1 MRRRKLYLLM
11 LLVLWLGWLVPPRST
26 QISAVQAAET
36 QPQTSQASSSD
47 AGQAAGFSNSYA
59 SVPLAATPN
68 FAGNWSLEA
77 WVYPTTTSGCRNIL
91 GMNFNGGLWFGLCG
105 GFLRGHRGTAS
116 FAQSATAV
124 PANQW
129 SHVAVSTYYDNDGE
143 QYIAEFFIN
152 GEREGFYP
160 LDGDGTVSTARELR
174 IGNDAGD
181 FWLGQLAEVRVWNY
195 SRGEYNIRRDMHS
208 TLDRAPAGLLAQWH
222 LTNGSLRDSISDVA
236 AVAQGSISFTGFVSP
251 ALPATTPVDQY
262 FNTLELRS
270 YGATSVYLPNSD
282 EALLIGGYRE
292 GSVSATI
299 HAINAGDGSSQIRGN
314 LPVPLALASAA
325 YAASNNTVYVFGG
338 SLDNQHATVDTI
350 YAINPQ
356 TGAVRTLAA
365 RLPQAID
372 LAAVVYHPILNKIV
386 ILGGYTP
393 ALGPLDQIVVF
404 DVATESISP
413 LASILPDRIYAT
425 NAVYSSATQNIY
437 LIGGTNAS
445 ANFAAITELVLNAD
459 SSVSATAL
467 AAQLPK
473 PDTALVSFEDPS
485 SKLIYV
491 MNGRATNRVL
501 AFDPQTA
508 QVWRTPLELP
518 TNSVNTAAAYL
529 PAGSKIQPFASA
541 IYSPRQRH
549 ALILGGGE
557 FGGFGTNSIWRIYLG
572 DGPLVQLG
580 RWDFQGFAGGTVQ
593 SIDGDGANLL
603 VGNSDGMWHFSES
616 ASIPT
621 NAPTQQFY
629 PTTAAVGS
637 VNWDT
642 FNSVAYFGAGKNVY
656 RGQNGGSTLIYDGSW
671 MADGTVKALHT
682 LANGLPAIGRDTI
695 GSTAIASYQVP
706 NGSLAS
712 YTYQNVGPGCSQ
724 TTSIRTSPRSTP
736 IFLEYWAINQLVNN
750 CGPHRQNFG
759 AQLPPEDYYPR
770 LYRVRKLAAANTS
783 WAVVDFGVLCN
794 ALPFQARTMAIGQNG
809 DLWVAG
815 DTGVCR
821 YPAANLPDSA
831 NPVFNIFDLPYANN
845 AHQVDVDGDGRIWFS
860 SDNGLSAFE
869 VRRDGQAPVASL
881 RASDF
886 THLNAPIG
894 AKTGL
899 SGLVALSAV
908 GEKVYTARN
917 NMLYSHAPRW
927 NQFDVGAEIERLWTV
942 RGRLFAATA
951 TMLHVL
957 EPDGLTWRHYAVTAY
972 DVEADHQGR
981 IWVAHSNGVQLWQPI
996 AAWQD
1001 VPNLSLSEPV
1011 YSLAV
1016 DAAGRMWLGL
1026 GDGVGLYDRGRL
1038 VTRLAL
1044 PLAATHATSLL
1055 VGTDN
1060 ALWAGTGN
1068 GIARLDA
1075 VTATWQEF
1083 SVANGGLP
1091 ASDTI
1096 TDLLERPDGSIIA
1109 STTTGLVRKSLTANS
1124 FVAVAGS
1131 TRPAPLAND
1140 ERGRLWAGA
1149 SVETQP
1155 NVWQWFYWANS
1166 GIRSNNVRAIAAD
1179 QSDRVWFAHPDGGIS
1194 VRGAFLPPLA
1204 EEIPVIS
1211 QIMPTSAAYG
1221 QVVEIIGSGFGND
1234 LNLDVQIGG
1243 ATPSLISVSP
1253 TLIRVAITQHNL
1265 SGTVSVRRG
1274 LRRASLGTNS
1284 NPAFC
1289 AIPTIK
1295 HISPTGTN
1303 VGGII
1308 TINGSNFDPNAMIS
1322 MGTGTP
1328 RRGVQSSIDARHQVS
1343 SGDSSGNLLVQNSC
1357 AGMQAQVG
1365 DVRRINVG
1373 INQVQLNQGYIG
1385 FAPLDTNN
1393 PQRQKLWSNNATMA
1407 SVFVHTSQALRP
1419 TDRLM
1424 LDQLLVRMGQAGQP
1438 NRRDYVLPVSYTAL
1452 PSTVGLPPAANYRD
1466 LANALNLSNIIYPG
1480 DGPTTVDVLLKN
1492 GSALVASTSLDV
1504 DVAPADPLRLLLV
1517 PVVPDGMSTADVMA
1531 MRAMVEPSLADFRT
1545 RIFPGGITTV
1555 WSDLTIPASAV
1566 AETPLFKVEDSD
1578 AFEEFGM
1585 QMENTR
1591 LRYNALNDDRLMIG
1605 IGVIHPALIDPE
1617 SDAAGMARRGENGD
1631 WSADPECE
1639 EAGYYLSQAGQF
1651 DCNNEDP
1658 RFIGWGIGNA
1668 NAGNTLSH
1676 ELAHMLGMVDGDAPN
1691 HINYDTSGGN
1701 HHSSTSE
1708 LRVADDDNEPTHCG
1722 SEEPV
1727 MFAQDLTL
1735 VRQPGISEPIINPII
1750 GNQFQNVMDSTE
1762 ASSQARPK
1770 AMMSYAC
1777 NRWNTN
1783 SFFEPS
1789 EVSFMRQDR
1798 YGVIRPQANS
1808 LRKPQQLA
1816 SPSDEPER
1824 IHLTGSITPIAG
1836 AMAGTIEHVELKPA
1850 TVAKSLDYQTNY
1862 QLVQYDAEGNELAR
1876 RGVLATFQ
1884 VPAHSHE
1891 PGTPIVHA
1899 HNPNQLKGFF
1909 SATIPKA
1916 EGVTRIDLVH
1926 QQSQLATWS
1935 AGPTIPSVSISSNLA
1950 QRYLAD
1956 QQIAFAWQV
1965 ADADGDALAVSIE
1978 WSADDGVTWQAIA
1991 SATTSGSREID
2002 LTQLAGTSSG
2012 RLRVWVSDGLHAN
2025 SATSEL
2031 LNIADQAPSAAII
2044 APSANAQVLESQAIS
2059 FLGMANDPQTGVLS
2073 TSASLHWFSDR
2084 DGDLGHGTEFYRQ
2097 LSVGQHT
2104 ISLTAINPAGL
2115 QTISTTTIEV
2125 LADYDGDG
2133 LRDQQEL
2140 DLGLN
2145 LLNDHDA
2152 LGDADGDG
2160 LSYRVELL
2168 RQTDPTN
2175 PDTDGDG
2182 RSDSV
2187 EVEDGGDPLTG
2198 DAAPVDQL
2206 HIWPPSLEFEVD
2218 LARDIQLPQRAL
2230 TLLSRAGTDVTLSS
2244 DAAWLDLSGVSGT
2257 TPLAITAV
2265 LNPSLLRNGS
2275 QTATIS
2281 ISSSLGNFSI
2291 PVTVNVRNKADFCD
2305 ANGSGG
2311 LTLADVAAVQAL
2323 VGNSLGDQLY
2333 DYHADINRDGTIDQ
2347 SDVNLLNS
2355 CIQELNNETPHII
2368 YLPAIQRHW

>member
-1 MRRRKLYLLM
+1 MRWRKFYLVM
-11 LLVLWLGWLVPPRST
+11 IVILWLGWLVPPRST
-26 QISAVQAAET
+26 QLLAVQAAEA
-36 QPQTSQASSSD
+36 QIQTSQASSSD

-59 SVPLAATPN
+59 AVPIAATPN

-91 GMNFNGGLWFGLCG
+91 GMNYNNGLWFGLCS
-105 GFLRGHRGTAS
+105 GFLRAHRGTAS
-116 FAQSATAV
+116 FAQSTSAV

-143 QYIAEFFIN
+143 QYIAELFIN

-181 FWLGQLAEVRVWNY
+181 FWLGQLAEIRVWNY

-208 TLDRAPAGLLAQWH
+208 TLDQVPAGLLAQWH

-236 AVAQGSISFTGFVSP
+236 AVAQGSITFLGFVSP

-262 FNTLELRS
+262 FNTLEQRI
-270 YGATSVYLPNSD
+270 YGAASVYLPSSD
-282 EALLIGGYRE
+282 EALLIGGYRD
-292 GSVSATI
+292 GAVSAMI

-314 LPVPLALASAA
+314 LPVPLAFSSAA
-325 YAASNNTVYVFGG
+325 YADSNNTVYVFGG
-338 SLDNQHATVDTI
+338 SLNNQHATVDTI

-356 TGAVRTLAA
+356 TGAVRMLAA
-365 RLPQAID
+365 RLPQAFD

-393 ALGPLDQIVVF
+393 ELGPLDQIVVF
-404 DVATESISP
+404 DVATESITPS
-413 LASILPDRIYAT
+413 ANILPDRIYAT

-445 ANFAAITELVLNAD
+445 TNFATITELVLTPD
-459 SSVSATAL
+459 SSVSATTL

-491 MNGRATNRVL
+491 MNGRATNRVV
-501 AFDPQTA
+501 AFDPQTE

-518 TNSVNTAAAYL
+518 TNSINTAAAYL

-557 FGGFGTNSIWRIYLG
+557 FGGSGTNSIWRIYLG

-706 NGSLAS
+706 NGSLGS

-736 IFLEYWAINQLVNN
+736 VFLEYWAINQLVNN
-750 CGPHRQNFG
+750 CGPHRPSFG
-759 AQLPPEDYYPR
+759 AMLPPEDYYPR

-845 AHQVDVDGDGRIWFS
+845 AHQVDVDADGRIWFS

-886 THLNAPIG
+886 THVNAPIG

-899 SGLVALSAV
+899 SSLAALSAV
-908 GEKVYTARN
+908 GEKIYTARDK
-917 NMLYSHAPRW
+917 MLYSHAPRW
-927 NQFDVGAEIERLWTV
+927 NQFDLGAEIERLWTV

-951 TMLHVL
+951 TMLHML

-972 DVEADHQGR
+972 DVEADQQGR
-981 IWVAHSNGVQLWQPI
+981 IWVAHSNGVQLWLPTT
-996 AAWQD
+996 AWQD
-1001 VPNLSLSEPV
+1001 VANLSLSEPV
-1011 YSLAV
+1011 YSLAK
-1016 DAAGRMWLGL
+1016 DATGRMWLGL

-1044 PLAATHATSLL
+1044 PLAATPATALL

-1060 ALWAGTGN
+1060 ALWAGTSN

-1075 VTATWQEF
+1075 ITATWQEF

-1091 ASDTI
+1091 ASDTV

-1124 FVAVAGS
+1124 FAAVAGS

-1211 QIMPTSAAYG
+1211 QITPTSAAYG
-1221 QVVEIIGSGFGND
+1221 QVVEIIGSGFGYD

-1265 SGTVSVRRG
+1265 SGSVSVRRG
-1274 LRRASLGTNS
+1274 LRRASLGTSS

-1295 HISPTGTN
+1295 HIFPTGTN

-1308 TINGSNFDPNAMIS
+1308 TINGANFDPNAMINL
-1322 MGTGTP
+1322 GTGTP
-1328 RRGVQSSIDARHQVS
+1328 RRGVQNSTKAQHQVTS
-1343 SGDSSGNLLVQNSC
+1343 SDASGNLRVQNSC

-1373 INQVQLNQGYIG
+1373 INRVQLNQGYIG
-1385 FAPLDTNN
+1385 FTSMDSNN
-1393 PQRQKLWSNNATMA
+1393 PQRQQLWSNNATMA

-1424 LDQLLVRMGQAGQP
+1424 LDQLLVRMGQVGQP
-1438 NRRDYVLPVSYTAL
+1438 NRRDYAVPVSYTAL
-1452 PSTVGLPPAANYRD
+1452 PATVGLPPAANYRD
-1466 LANALNLSNIIYPG
+1466 VANALNVPNIIYPA
-1480 DGPTTVDVLLKN
+1480 DGPTTVDVLLKYR
-1492 GSALVASTSLDV
+1492 STIATSTSFEV
-1504 DVAPADPLRLLLV
+1504 DVAPTDPIRMLLV
-1517 PVVPDGMSTADVMA
+1517 PVVPATMSTTMINQWLDSI
-1531 MRAMVEPSLADFRT
+1531 EPNLADFRW
-1545 RIFPGGITTV
+1545 RVFPGGIAPIR
-1555 WSDLTIPASAV
+1555 SSITIPSSAV
-1566 AETPLFKVEDSD
+1566 HESGMFKVEDVD
-1578 AFEEFGM
+1578 AFEEFGR
-1585 QMENTR
+1585 QLENTR
-1591 LRYNALNDDRLMIG
+1591 LRYNTLNKDRIMVAM
-1605 IGVIHPALIDPE
+1605 GVIHPSVVDPE
-1617 SDAAGMARRGENGD
+1617 SKAAGMGRLGQNGD
-1631 WSADPECE
+1631 WSPDPECE
-1639 EAGYYLSQAGQF
+1639 NAGYYLSQAGQD
-1651 DCNNEDP
+1651 DCNDEDP
-1658 RFIGWGIGNA
+1658 RFLGWGVGDGNIGK
-1668 NAGNTLSH
+1668 TLAH
-1676 ELAHMLGMVDGDAPN
+1676 ELGHMMGMVQEDQPTYIDYGMPGGDN
-1691 HINYDTSGGN
+1691 HST
-1701 HHSSTSE
+1701 TSE
-1708 LRVADDDNEPTHCG
+1708 LRYITSLLPSNCG
-1722 SEEPV
+1722 GVDPAIFS
-1727 MFAQDLTL
+1727 ADLTL
-1735 VRQPGISEPIINPII
+1735 VRQPGVSEPMVNPIS
-1750 GNQFQNVMDSTE
+1750 GAQLPNVLDGTSE
-1762 ASSQARPK
+1762 SSANRPK
-1770 AMMSYAC
+1770 AILSYAC
-1777 NRWNTN
+1777 DRGNAN
-1783 SFFEPS
+1783 SFFEPGD
-1789 EVSFMRQDR
+1789 VSFMRR
-1798 YGVIRPQANS
+1798 ERFGVLRPLYEFAPE
-1808 LRKPQQLA
+1808 RERLA
-1816 SPSDEPER
+1816 TPNDEPER
-1824 IHLTGSITPIAG
+1824 IHLTGSISPIAG
-1836 AMAGTIEHVELKPA
+1836 AIAGTIEHVELKPA

-1876 RGVLATFQ
+1876 RGVLATFH

-1891 PGTPIVHA
+1891 PGTPIVHD
-1899 HNPNQLKGFF
+1899 HDPNQLKGLF

-1926 QQSQLATWS
+1926 QQTQLATWS
-1935 AGPTIPSVSISSNLA
+1935 AGPNIPSVSISSNLA
-1950 QRYLAD
+1950 QRYAAD
-1956 QQIAFAWQV
+1956 QQIAFDWQV
-1965 ADADGDALAVSIE
+1965 ADADGDPLAVSIE
-1978 WSADDGVTWQAIA
+1978 WSADDGANWQAIA

-2002 LTQLAGTSSG
+2002 LAQLAGTSSG

-2031 LNIADQAPSAAII
+2031 LSIADQAPSAAII
-2044 APSANAQVLESQAIS
+2044 APSANAQLLESQAIS

-2073 TSASLHWFSDR
+2073 ASASLHWFSDR

-2145 LLNDHDA
+2145 LLTDHDA
-2152 LGDADGDG
+2152 LVDADGDG
-2160 LSYRVELL
+2160 LSYRVELM
-2168 RQTDPTN
+2168 RQTDPN
-2175 PDTDGDG
+2175 NSDTDGDG
-2182 RSDSV
+2182 RSDAT
-2187 EVEDGGDPLTG
+2187 EVEDGGNPLTG
-2198 DAAPVDQL
+2198 DVAPVDQL

-2218 LARDIQLPQRAL
+2218 LAQDIQLPQRAL
-2230 TLLSRAGTDVTLSS
+2230 TLLSRAGTEVTLSS
-2244 DAAWLDLSGVSGT
+2244 DAAWLDLSQVGGT

-2265 LNPSLLRNGS
+2265 LNPSVLRNGS

-2281 ISSSLGNFSI
+2281 ISSSLGDFSI
-2291 PVTVNVRNKADFCD
+2291 PVTVNASNKADFCD
-2305 ANGSGG
+2305 ANGTGG
-2311 LTLADVAAVQAL
+2311 LTAADLAAVQAL
-2323 VGNSLGDQLY
+2323 VGAHVGDELY

-2347 SDVNLLNS
+2347 SDVNALNS
-2355 CIQELNNETPHII
+2355 CIQELSNPTPQII